1 LTDRNIFNRKYTE
14 FNPGSTSV
22 WLVNG
27 AGVTTSASSTQSFT
41 AGDNL
46 IQGEVVYVSGT
57 YVLPASAASGVDPA
71 LYNPIGI
78 TAASAGYSS
87 GVAVV
92 LDDIAV
98 IGAANLT
105 GAVSLVPGQYY
116 YLSKYAGQLTPFSS
130 ASGTVSNADGYAVQ
144 VQMGLALSSTE
155 LQVEIES
162 PITLFP

>member
-1 LTDRNIFNRKYTE
+1 
-14 FNPGSTSV
+14 
-22 WLVNG
+22 
-27 AGVTTSASSTQSFT
+27 
-41 AGDNL
+41 
-46 IQGEVVYVSGT
+46 
-57 YVLPASAASGVDPA
+57 
-71 LYNPIGI
+71 
-78 TAASAGYSS
+78 
-87 GVAVV
+87 VV

-98 IGAANLT
+98 VSAANLT